1 MNKSERKRM
10 LCVSLAA
17 GAIQKLQENSRVDR
31 IQERGGICRE
41 AKNNGWMGWG
51 PGAGHCAASGFVSLP
66 EYLRIPSGKLLWG
79 AGSASASCP
88 TGEIKTECPTLFTTM
103 TPGRAPMSRTFWR
116 NAPTSWAI
124 TGSRNNTPKAAPP
137 RCGCNVTGPP
147 LRYNNGEETEENSD
161 YSRPAI
167 CLMAFMAKV
176 RVRPMATPAIRQG

>member
-1 MNKSERKRM
+1 M
-10 LCVSLAA
+10 L
-17 GAIQKLQENSRVDR
+17 QKLQENSRVDR

-88 TGEIKTECPTLFTTM
+88 TGEIKTECPTSFTTM
-103 TPGRAPMSRTFWR
+103 TPGRRLTNRTFWR

-147 LRYNNGEETEENSD
+147 FCMRRKRRKPA

>member
-1 MNKSERKRM
+1 M
-10 LCVSLAA
+10 L
-17 GAIQKLQENSRVDR
+17 QKLQENSRVDR

-88 TGEIKTECPTLFTTM
+88 TGEIKTECPTSFTTM
-103 TPGRAPMSRTFWR
+103 TPGRRLTNRTFWR

-137 RCGCNVTGPP
+137 RCGCNVTGPLCDIIMEKKP
-147 LRYNNGEETEENSD
+147 KKIPIIPD
-161 YSRPAI
+161 RPSA
-167 CLMAFMAKV
+167 
-176 RVRPMATPAIRQG
+176 